1 MSRLLEMRGISKE
14 FPGVKAL
21 NNVDLELDSGE
32 VLALLGENGAGKST
46 LLKILA
52 GAYMPDSGEIFIEGE
67 KQTFKTPSDAKAKG
81 VGIIYQELY
90 FYDEL
95 SVAENI
101 FAGKLLMK
109 NKLVVDWRSIHDK
122 SKTILEKL
130 GTHIDPNQKMKTLST
145 AQKQLVEIAK
155 ALVSN
160 VKILVMDE
168 PTSALNDVEVEK
180 LLNTVKELASSGI
193 GIIYISH
200 KLEELFAVADRVQI
214 MRDGERIDSIPMS
227 STTTSD
233 LIRMMVGREIKDMY
247 PKEIIPAGDVVFEV
261 QNLQNEKLKG
271 ISFHVKSGEILGVF
285 GLMGSGR
292 TEMCKSIFGAS
303 HLDKGVIIKNG
314 KEVKIRNV
322 SDAKKAGIAYL
333 PNERK
338 TEGLILSDSVKDNL
352 YNAVINIY
360 TKLFGMVIDQKRA
373 SRNSEKWIRELSIST
388 PSGNTPVGSLSGG
401 NQQKVVLGKW
411 LETNPDVIILNEPT
425 RGIDVGAKVQI
436 YKLIEDLCKKGM
448 AVILVSSE
456 QAEILSLTDRVIV
469 LCEGR
474 LTGELNREEYSQE
487 SLMELA
493 LRRENDE

>member
-21 NNVDLELDSGE
+21 NHVDLELDAGE

-52 GAYMPDSGEIFIEGE
+52 GAYMPDSGEIFIDGE
-67 KQTFKTPSDAKAKG
+67 KQDFKTPSDAREKG
-81 VGIIYQELY
+81 IGIIYQELY
-90 FYDEL
+90 FYNEL

-101 FAGKLLMK
+101 FAGKLLRK
-109 NKLVVDWRSIHDK
+109 NNLVVDWRSINAK
-122 SKTILEKL
+122 AKIVLEKL
-130 GTHIDPNQKMKTLST
+130 GANIDPTQKMKALST

-160 VKILVMDE
+160 TKILVMDE

-180 LLNTVKELASSGI
+180 LLSLVKELSASGI

-200 KLEELFAVADRVQI
+200 KLEELFAVADRVQV

-227 STTTSD
+227 SATTSG

-247 PKEIIPAGDVVFEV
+247 PKETISAGDVVLEV
-261 QNLQNEKLKG
+261 QNLRNEKLKG
-271 ISFHVKSGEILGVF
+271 ISFNVKSGEILGVF
-285 GLMGSGR
+285 GLMGAGR
-292 TEMCKSIFGAS
+292 TEMCKAIFGAA
-303 HLDKGVIIKNG
+303 HLDEGVIIKNG
-314 KEVKIRNV
+314 KKIKIRNV

-360 TKLFGMVIDQKRA
+360 TNFFGVVLDQKRA
-373 SRNSEKWIRELSIST
+373 NQNAEKWINELRIST

-474 LTGELNREEYSQE
+474 LTGELSRDEYSQE
-487 SLMELA
+487 NLMELA
-493 LRRENDE
+493 LRRENNE